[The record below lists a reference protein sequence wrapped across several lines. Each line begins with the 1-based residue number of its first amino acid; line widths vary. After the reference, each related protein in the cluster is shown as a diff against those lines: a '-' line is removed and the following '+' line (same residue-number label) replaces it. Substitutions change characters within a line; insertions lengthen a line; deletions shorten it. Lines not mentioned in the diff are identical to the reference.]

1 MKFQEKDCHSSNF
14 KGIMKWLKAKIKL
27 SNQNDESEVTAELT
41 IKTENQKLMV
51 IAKIENKNCHIK
63 TMNLTSVK

>member
-1 MKFQEKDCHSSNF
+1 
-14 KGIMKWLKAKIKL
+14 MKWLKAKIKL